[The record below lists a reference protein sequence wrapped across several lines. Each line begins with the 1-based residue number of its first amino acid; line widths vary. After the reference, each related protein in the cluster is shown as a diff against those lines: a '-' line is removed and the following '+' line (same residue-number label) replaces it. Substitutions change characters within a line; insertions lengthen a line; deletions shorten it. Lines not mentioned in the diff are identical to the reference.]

1 MWKHFGYG
9 QLWPLWPKS
18 GWIVYAGFD
27 FLHPFQLHFSK
38 EGMDHTVPNQ
48 PRPDLDGLVRVWAN
62 TSGPEAS
69 WCAGIIWPGFWQEAT
84 GRLPV
89 SDLVPFFHRR
99 PRYYCAKPAQI
110 WFSSGWLCQVLARR
124 IRSGRSKPGCM
135 SHLARFWPTFPSQS
149 GPDANPI
156 RHVCWAECRCH
167 GGR

>member
-1 MWKHFGYG
+1 MFKLQNPSHTWCLRYYPSKHARSDPETFWLQPVMAITASMQLASG
-9 QLWPLWPKS
+9 Q
-18 GWIVYAGFD
+18 IVYIGSH

-110 WFSSGWLCQVLARR
+110 
-124 IRSGRSKPGCM
+124 
-135 SHLARFWPTFPSQS
+135 
-149 GPDANPI
+149 
-156 RHVCWAECRCH
+156 
-167 GGR
+167 